1 MDGILTTGL
10 RKKILACSYTTLC
23 FWLTSLK
30 QQVVQMVRIGI
41 VSGTDL
47 IAVHVHAYTT
57 LCLRDCVA
65 LFSCLNITEKEHAK
79 LKELAMSYFR
89 GNWLYFFVTPT
100 VWTLGY
106 VVPVHAEQMVGKYSL
121 GLGLNSMEGWGAK
134 HISIA
139 RYSKN
144 TAFLNCWQQLFCHEF
159 ISLILLR
166 EKGYNTK
173 RSLPS
178 ARPSYIPKRVKGNPN
193 FCNCGM
199 QKQSVLDSQCRFC
212 KHSKRCKPL
221 TSL

>member
-1 MDGILTTGL
+1 MFLVDSIET
-10 RKKILACSYTTLC
+10 A
-23 FWLTSLK
+23 
-30 QQVVQMVRIGI
+30 
-41 VSGTDL
+41 VSGRDL
-47 IAVHVHAYTT
+47 IAVHVHAYIT

-65 LFSCLNITEKEHAK
+65 LFSRLNITEKELAK
-79 LKELAMSYFR
+79 LKELPISYFR
-89 GNWLYFFVTPT
+89 GNSLYFSVTPT

-106 VVPVHAEQMVGKYSL
+106 VVPLQAEQMVGKYSL
-121 GLGLNSMEGWGAK
+121 CLGLNSMEGREAK

-144 TAFLNCWQQLFCHEF
+144 TAFLNRWQQLFRHEC
-159 ISLILLR
+159 ISLIWLR

-178 ARPSYIPKRVKGNPN
+178 ARPSYIPKHVKNNPN

-212 KHSKRCKPL
+212 KHSLRAKIILSLSQCKPL